1 MTGSGYVMKPDFS
14 EFSYGYAVTEELASS
29 LNARLIGSPIF
40 PSLYEEGQKGG
51 GYDVKLPTS
60 GRALFLQFK
69 LSDYLERRNAKE
81 CRERVM
87 DVPYYR
93 MHIRPTKHSDQ
104 HNLLLD
110 LENSGERV
118 FYIAPEFHLPR
129 ELNDHYLNKRV
140 IQNSAAFSPKDIGV
154 MPDDD
159 DHYLV
164 FAGTTDMA
172 YRCSSEPK
180 EIKKSSLSEGFGAF
194 LMRRDVKHIDVNEK
208 NLRLLASN
216 MLEVLRS
223 SESRLKK
230 RRKSLDIDG
239 IKRIVDKRDPLSG
252 ISYMARTFYDSELV
266 ILPD

>member
-1 MTGSGYVMKPDFS
+1 MKPDFS

-29 LNARLIGSPIF
+29 LKAQLVGSPIF

-51 GYDVKLPTS
+51 GYDVKLPAS
-60 GRALFLQFK
+60 GMALFLQFK
-69 LSDYLERRNAKE
+69 LSDFLERTNAKE
-81 CRERVM
+81 HRDGVM
-87 DVPYYR
+87 NVPYYR

-104 HNLLLD
+104 HNLLLE
-110 LENSGERV
+110 LEGSGETV

-129 ELNDHYLNKRV
+129 ELNDYYLNKTV

-164 FAGTTDMA
+164 FDRASNIA
-172 YRCSSEPK
+172 HRCSDEPK
-180 EIKKSSLSEGFGAF
+180 SVRKASLSNGFRAL
-194 LMRRDVKHIDVNEK
+194 LMQRDARHINVNEK
-208 NLRLLASN
+208 NLRSLANN
-216 MLEVLRS
+216 MLEVLES
-223 SESRLKK
+223 SESRLRKYKK
-230 RRKSLDIDG
+230 SIDIDG
-239 IKRIVDKRDPLSG
+239 IKRIVDEREPISG